1 MVIRRPAALHATSE
15 RLETRTY
22 ALKPPPP
29 PWLLNRPHVGVGC
42 CRSRYANGARLGASA
57 RREQPALR
65 SSSVSP
71 FWANRSTRQA
81 SSSPCRNIGEEG
93 GRQAPSQAPA
103 GHGWSIVVLSSH
115 SASNSSESVP
125 RGDVPRLAGTAAM
138 ERSAPAVTRI
148 SNVGPAACWKPSR
161 HAPHAPVS
169 EQVARDEGSWM
180 LGELLRTISSAPGVS
195 SCIRPRKTPLCFNRS
210 VPSPPLTFSH

>member
-81 SSSPCRNIGEEG
+81 SSSPWRGNGEEG

-103 GHGWSIVVLSSH
+103 GHGWSMVVLSSH

-138 ERSAPAVTRI
+138 ETSAPAVTRI

-161 HAPHAPVS
+161 HAP
-169 EQVARDEGSWM
+169 R
-180 LGELLRTISSAPGVS
+180 RISRERAGGTRRGQLDVGRAAEDNIQCSGCFKLYSAAQNAA
-195 SCIRPRKTPLCFNRS
+195 LF
-210 VPSPPLTFSH
+210 